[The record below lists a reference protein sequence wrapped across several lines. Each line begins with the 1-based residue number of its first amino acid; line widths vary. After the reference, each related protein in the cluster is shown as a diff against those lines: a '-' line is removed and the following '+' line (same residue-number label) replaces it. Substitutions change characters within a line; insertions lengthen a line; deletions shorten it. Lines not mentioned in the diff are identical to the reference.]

1 MDLTFTL
8 TPSEVA
14 ALQLRFPKHTLEAG
28 FHALMDQYVRA
39 DGEARLQSA
48 SIRYR
53 ELDPDQQ
60 LAVTTLVFEWAAANA
75 PVTK

>member
-53 ELDPDQQ
+53 ELDPRS
-60 LAVTTLVFEWAAANA
+60 AVGRDHSGIRLGGC
-75 PVTK
+75 